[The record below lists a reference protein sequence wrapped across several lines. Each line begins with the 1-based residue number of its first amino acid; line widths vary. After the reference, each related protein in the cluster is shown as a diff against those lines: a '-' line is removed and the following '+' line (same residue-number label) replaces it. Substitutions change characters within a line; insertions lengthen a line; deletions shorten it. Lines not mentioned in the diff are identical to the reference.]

1 MCVADRQLKLR
12 QRSDLKIFT
21 CFFKGSVHTAHIFLF
36 LPLMVFSHVDV
47 WSQSLEI
54 RVPLQPQH
62 NTTEQNMLLCRSNG

>member
-47 WSQSLEI
+47 LE
-54 RVPLQPQH
+54 PKFGDTCSSAATH